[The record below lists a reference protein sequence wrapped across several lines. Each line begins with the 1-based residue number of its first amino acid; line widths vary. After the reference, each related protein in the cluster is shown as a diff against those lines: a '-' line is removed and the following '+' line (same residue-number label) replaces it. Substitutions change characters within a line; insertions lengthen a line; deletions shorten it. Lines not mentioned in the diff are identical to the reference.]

1 MNLAGSIIAVRNQQ
15 HYRLQRTAISQWM
28 CNIKKECSVSCPI
41 DDLSLVAFVDDIR
54 SISLAM
60 LNSSQNRRWRCLSL
74 IHSTRSVYVMN
85 SGFSLSQD
93 IQFCPQLKCIQAGV
107 KGTQTVL
114 YTSLKSLLVEPFV
127 YTVGSG
133 VENLEVILP
142 KHSANCLVIVS
153 CLLWANLLVD
163 FSFWVKLVKLCLK
176 LIKGFHF
183 QWVKTSDY
191 SQSNL

>member
-1 MNLAGSIIAVRNQQ
+1 MIYQILRFKITANIYYLFSITFYSSLFNLLGWHDTNCSMTS
-15 HYRLQRTAISQWM
+15 LTASDMLISQWM

-93 IQFCPQLKCIQAGV
+93 IQFCPQLKCIQVGV

-153 CLLWANLLVD
+153 CLIA
-163 FSFWVKLVKLCLK
+163 LVKSLRLSF
-176 LIKGFHF
+176 LSG
-183 QWVKTSDY
+183 
-191 SQSNL
+191 